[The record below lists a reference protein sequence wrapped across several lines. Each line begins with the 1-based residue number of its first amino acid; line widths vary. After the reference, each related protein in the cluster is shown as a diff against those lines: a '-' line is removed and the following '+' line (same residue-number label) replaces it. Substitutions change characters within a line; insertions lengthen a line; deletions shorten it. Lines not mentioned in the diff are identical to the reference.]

1 MKTAASWSF
10 VVAILVG
17 TGLGTLAVYDV
28 AHKYFAQGSFM
39 GEFGGALI
47 LLGPLM
53 CALLLLIDRV
63 YYRTK
68 QERRNNIERRLDQI
82 SR

>member
-28 AHKYFAQGSFM
+28 AHKYFAQGSLM
-39 GEFGGALI
+39 GEFGGRTHIAGSI
-47 LLGPLM
+47 NVRTAP
-53 CALLLLIDRV
+53 IDRSCLLPHE
-63 YYRTK
+63 TGAP
-68 QERRNNIERRLDQI
+68 
-82 SR
+82 